1 MQSVL
6 RAVITKLAIEN
17 SENKKWRKK
26 IYRVILQLSNYK
38 HFTKV
43 C

>member
-17 SENKKWRKK
+17 SENKK
-26 IYRVILQLSNYK
+26 IYRVILQLSNYQY
-38 HFTKV
+38 FTKV